1 MGLSLLQEMSDIPEM
16 YICQNV
22 EDILRDIKGAAREAT
37 RDPPPPPS
45 EASRPLWSMGA
56 STR

>member
-37 RDPPPPPS
+37 RTPPPP